1 MACNISLGR
10 NEPCKDSIA
19 GLQAVYFL
27 NYTTA
32 SFTLNANDEVTA
44 FPSGSTV
51 YKYELKGANGYVE
64 TVNTS
69 RDNGTTFFNQEL
81 SITLKKLEA
90 TMTKEFKL
98 LAYGRPQIIV
108 STRNG
113 ESLLVGKDQGA
124 DMTAGTIVTGQAY
137 GDLAGYTA
145 VFTGQEKLP
154 ANFISGST
162 VANPFAG
169 VANAPTVVYGTN
181 S

>member
-19 GLQAVYFL
+19 GLQAIYFL

-32 SFTLNANDEVTA
+32 SFTLNADDVVTA

-51 YKYELKGANGYVE
+51 YKYELKGANGYTE

-81 SITLKKLEA
+81 STTLKQLDA
-90 TMTKEFKL
+90 SMTKQFKL
-98 LAYGRPQIIV
+98 LAYGRPQIV
-108 STRNG
+108 VHTRNG
-113 ESLLVGKDQGA
+113 EALLVGKDQGA
-124 DMTAGTIVTGQAY
+124 DMTAGTIVAGQAY

-154 ANFISGST
+154 ANFLSGSSVT
-162 VANPFAG
+162 NPFAG
-169 VANAPTVVYGTN
+169 IANAPTVVYGTN

>member
-1 MACNISLGR
+1 MACNISLGK

-32 SFTLNANDEVTA
+32 SFTLNANDEVTS
-44 FPSGSTV
+44 FPTGRTA
-51 YKYELKGANGYVE
+51 YKYELKGANSYTE

-81 SITLKKLEA
+81 AITLKKLEA

-98 LAYGRPQIIV
+98 LAYGRPQIV
-108 STRNG
+108 VHTRNG
-113 ESLLVGKDQGA
+113 EALLVGKDEGA

-137 GDLAGYTA
+137 GDLQGYTA
-145 VFTGQEKLP
+145 TFTGQEKLP
-154 ANFISGST
+154 ACFLSGST

-169 VANAPTVVYGTN
+169 VANAPTVVSGTN